1 MTFLAP
7 GALAFLLLVPVLVVG
22 YVWIA
27 RRRTANEHEL
37 GTMARSATR
46 SGKPLG

>member
-27 RRRTANEHEL
+27 RRRTAN
-37 GTMARSATR
+37 
-46 SGKPLG
+46 